1 MSRPRTVRTH
11 SRKPGA
17 EMAPRERILAA
28 ARQLFYSRGIRSVSV
43 DEIAAAADTNK
54 MTLYRHFESKD
65 QLIAEY
71 LRQLAAEADASWAE
85 AAKARP
91 HDPRGQ
97 LEWWLEHLCEG
108 LADPANRGCALANA
122 AVELPDKNHP
132 ARQVIEEHKCDQR
145 EHLAKL
151 CREAGFR
158 DPEKLADELF
168 LLLEG
173 ARMNM
178 QSVGRGGP
186 CQRTGAL
193 LGALLERSPRKP
205 GS

>member
-1 MSRPRTVRTH
+1 MSRA
-11 SRKPGA
+11 KPGKTA
-17 EMAPRERILAA
+17 ATRVSEDMPPRERILAA

-71 LRQLAAEADASWAE
+71 LRQLAADADRSWSKAADA
-85 AAKARP
+85 RP
-91 HDPRGQ
+91 GDARGQ
-97 LEWWLEHLCEG
+97 LEWWLEHLCKSI
-108 LADPANRGCALANA
+108 ADPGNRGCALANA
-122 AVELPDKNHP
+122 AVEIPEKDHP
-132 ARQVIEEHKCDQR
+132 ARQVIEKHKRDQR

-158 DPEKLADELF
+158 DPERLADEMF

-173 ARMNM
+173 ARVNM
-178 QSVGRGGP
+178 QSVGPKGP
-186 CQRTGAL
+186 CHRTAELLRAL
-193 LGALLERSPRKP
+193 LKSSARTHT
-205 GS
+205 